1 MAVVSS
7 TGTIIEEV
15 HERLRKFEAKDEDF
29 YLTEINLGIRDIQN
43 SFPNAPFLQTSADR
57 TLSSG
62 TRIYSA
68 PTDFEKMNTI
78 TYPAGDVK
86 LGYLHPE
93 EFDILQPSASETGTP
108 TNYTIRG
115 QGGNAR
121 IEFYPGPGSS
131 LTVHYDYTKEL
142 PVVSA
147 ASSTPEIP
155 ERYYELL
162 VLFAEHR
169 GLRRNGLYPGARE
182 VAKDYEVMKERMKAD
197 LLRQSNENTRI
208 RSVREFQQSRS
219 TFDDPVKNMYWS
231 NP

>member
-15 HERLRKFEAKDEDF
+15 AERLRKFEAKDEDF
-29 YLTEINLGIRDIQN
+29 YLTEINLGLRDIQN

-62 TRIYSA
+62 TRIYA
-68 PTDFEKMNTI
+68 TPTDFEKMNTV

-93 EFDILQPSASETGTP
+93 EFDILQPSASESGTP
-108 TNYTIRG
+108 TIYTVRG
-115 QGGNAR
+115 QGSNAR
-121 IEFYPGPGSS
+121 LEFYPSPGSS
-131 LTVHYDYTKEL
+131 LTLHYDYTKEL

-147 ASSTPEIP
+147 FSSTPEIP

-162 VLFAEHR
+162 ILFAENR
-169 GLRRNGLYPGARE
+169 GLRRNGLYPEARE
-182 VAKDYEVMKERMKAD
+182 IAKEYELMKERMKAD
-197 LLRQSNENTRI
+197 LLIQSNENARI

-219 TFDDPVKNMYWS
+219 VYDDPIKNLFWA